1 LQRALGACCR
11 YNEEIEVEDAI
22 HTAILTLK
30 EGFEVPS
37 PRHPTQLRWAARP
50 SVVCGS
56 IMLPCLQ
63 GHMTESTLEIGIVDS
78 SGFRV
83 LSPAEIKDYLGE
95 VE

>member
-1 LQRALGACCR
+1 M
-11 YNEEIEVEDAI
+11 EDAI

-37 PRHPTQLRWAARP
+37 RRHPTQLQLHARRWCVAP
-50 SVVCGS
+50 SC
-56 IMLPCLQ
+56 CLQ